1 MKVIFAILIAFASS
15 FSVLGECPEAEK
27 KALVDFD
34 KAWTEANAKGDP
46 KVIAAIYADEFTAF
60 PALTGK
66 KAAIDGALAA
76 FERNKTNPQAAPR
89 TTADHYMINCT
100 PTSATVVHRNVIFNP
115 AANGGSGATTY
126 GRSVHFL
133 EKRNGKW
140 VAVSNAGGP
149 LNDADM
155 LRYMELDWVNA
166 VKSRDIDWMEKNY
179 AADFVEVSF
188 VTGEVNNRQKTL
200 EIMRSDKT
208 VLDSMEISDLNIRVE
223 GNTALVTGVAHARGK
238 MSDGKPFDGKL
249 RFTDAFVKRDG
260 KWQVWSS
267 QGTMIP
273 APEQTA
279 KN

>member
-1 MKVIFAILIAFASS
+1 MKVIFAILIVFASS
-15 FSVLGECPEAEK
+15 FSVFGECPEAEK
-27 KALVDFD
+27 RALVDFD

-46 KVIAAIYADEFTAF
+46 KIIAAIYADEFTAF

-76 FERNKTNPQAAPR
+76 FERNKANPQAAPR

-149 LNDADM
+149 LSDADAI
-155 LRYMELDWVNA
+155 RYMELDWINA

-179 AADFVEVSF
+179 AADFAEVSF
-188 VTGEVNNRQKTL
+188 MSGEVNNKQKTL
-200 EIMRSDKT
+200 EIMRADKT
-208 VLDSMEISDLNIRVE
+208 VFDSMEVSDLNIRVE
-223 GNTALVTGVAHARGK
+223 GNTALVTGRGHARGK
-238 MSDGKPFDGKL
+238 SADGKPFDVKL
-249 RFTDAFVKRDG
+249 RYTDAFVKRDG

-267 QGTMIP
+267 QATMIP
-273 APEQTA
+273 VPEQTA